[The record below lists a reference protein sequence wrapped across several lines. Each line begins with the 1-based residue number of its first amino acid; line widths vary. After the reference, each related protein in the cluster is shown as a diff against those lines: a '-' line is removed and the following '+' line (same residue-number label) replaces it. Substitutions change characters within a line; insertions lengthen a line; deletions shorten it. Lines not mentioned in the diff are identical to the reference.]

1 LVFEVLRS
9 RWKRDM
15 NHAVADPR
23 RTNLN
28 FVEVV
33 DHLFGRERADAV
45 RRELG
50 RSRGPER

>member
-1 LVFEVLRS
+1 MGHVV
-9 RWKRDM
+9 
-15 NHAVADPR
+15 VDPR
-23 RTNLN
+23 RANLN

-33 DHLFGRERADAV
+33 DHLFGRERAEAI